1 MSKIRGLITPKE
13 AKKLNDAFTERCE
26 LISKDITKRPDNRSS
41 WYSLEDI
48 KAYLRHAEAQAK
60 ELGHELNGIR
70 IYYGAYPTVE
80 GKAGYSTSFIV
91 PTAIIPDG
99 KDGGNGDGSDIP
111 DGDALNKG
119 SNGWPPNANYPQQ

>member
-48 KAYLRHAEAQAK
+48 KTYFFAVEIYAGPVADEYCRLTFVDDLWQPAAFEVFGNKSIDRA
-60 ELGHELNGIR
+60 GI
-70 IYYGAYPTVE
+70 
-80 GKAGYSTSFIV
+80 
-91 PTAIIPDG
+91 
-99 KDGGNGDGSDIP
+99 
-111 DGDALNKG
+111 
-119 SNGWPPNANYPQQ
+119 

>member
-48 KAYLRHAEAQAK
+48 KTYLRHAEAQAK

-70 IYYGAYPTVE
+70 IYCGAYPTVD

-99 KDGGNGDGSDIP
+99 KDGGNSDGSDIP